1 MKHYIDLNGDSGIA
15 AYEYTETS
23 IRVQFKTGKVYQ
35 YSLSKIGA
43 SHFNAMVKLAD
54 SHDGLNA
61 YINNN
66 PQVSDGFDR

>member
-1 MKHYIDLNGDSGIA
+1 MKKYIELNGDSGIA
-15 AYEYTETS
+15 AYEYS
-23 IRVQFKTGKVYQ
+23 DSAIRVQFKTGKVYQ

-43 SHFNAMVKLAD
+43 IHFNAMVKLAD

-66 PQVSDGFDR
+66 PKVSLGYDR